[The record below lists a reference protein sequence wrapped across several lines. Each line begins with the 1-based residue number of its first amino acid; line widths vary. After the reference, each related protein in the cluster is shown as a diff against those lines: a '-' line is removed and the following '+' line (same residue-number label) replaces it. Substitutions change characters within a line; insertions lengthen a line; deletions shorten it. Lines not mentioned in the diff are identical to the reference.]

1 MNNNIIKIN
10 GKDILVKEYKN
21 QRVVTFK
28 DIDFVHERPE
38 GTARKRFNDNKKH
51 FCDGEDYFKVCAS
64 EIRTNKIMELS
75 EKAHQDIV
83 LVTEQGYLML
93 VKSFTDD
100 LAWEVQRQ
108 LVNCYFRV
116 KSVPPADLQDLSPQL
131 QLLINMELKQK
142 EQDAKIAELADRTEQ
157 QGQTLKNIHDTLFS
171 EENDSRRWITK
182 CIGEIAKSSSFDG
195 VFNRY
200 QKAWLESYERL
211 NEKTGEDIDEITAR
225 AKEKAKESGATRAQ
239 LKKISRQSVIAERP
253 ILRKAY
259 AEAIKEMMIAY
270 CAEVQMRS

>member
-10 GKDILVKEYKN
+10 GKEILVKEYKN

-38 GTARKRFNDNKKH
+38 GTAKRNFNTNKKY
-51 FCDGEDYFKVCAS
+51 FINGEDYFSVCAN
-64 EIRTNKIMELS
+64 EIRTNKIMNIS
-75 EKAHQDIV
+75 TKVHQDIV
-83 LVTEQGYLML
+83 LITEPGYLML

-116 KSVPPADLQDLSPQL
+116 ESTPFAGLQTLSPQL
-131 QLLINMELKQK
+131 QFLINMELKQK
-142 EQDAKIAELADRTEQ
+142 EQDAKIAELADKTEQ

-171 EENDSRRWITK
+171 EERDSRRWITK

-195 VFNRY
+195 VFKRY

-259 AEAIKEMMIAY
+259 EEVIKEMMIAY
-270 CAEVQMRS
+270 CVEMK